1 MGRLFG
7 TDGIRGKANQDP
19 ITPEMATKI
28 GRAVVSYC
36 KKRGLSPCTVVG
48 RDTRA
53 SGRMLESGFLSG
65 ALSEGGSVFAL
76 GEIPAPAVA
85 YFTGELSGS
94 TGLVISAS
102 HNPHDYNGFKFFGG
116 AGFKLSEADE
126 GEMEA
131 LILEEDKSQGIWEI
145 GKVVRVEA
153 VTERYA
159 EFLVRSLPRGSL
171 FNRIRI
177 VIDCANGA
185 TYRAA
190 PVLFDRLGLTFEV
203 LFGEPDGKNINLDC
217 GSQHPDTLR
226 ARVLDSGAD
235 AGFAFDG
242 DGDRLVAVDE
252 KGHVLTGD
260 QLLGIFAKMLKEREG
275 LRNNLVVCTVMSNLG
290 LRYALEREGI
300 SQVITDVGD
309 RNVMQAMLDRN
320 ANLGGEGSGH
330 IIFHD
335 YHTTGD
341 GLLSAIQL
349 LRSMLLFDRPL
360 SELATWVTLF
370 PQVIKNVPVNRKPE
384 LLSVPEIVKTIEG
397 VESSLGDRGRVLVR
411 YSGTEPVC
419 RVMVEGEQEKEVE
432 ACAEEIADTVRKELN

>member
-1 MGRLFG
+1 MGKLFG

-19 ITPEMATKI
+19 ITPEMAVKI

-36 KKRGLSPCTVVG
+36 KKRALPPCTVVG

-53 SGRMLESGFLSG
+53 SGRMLEHGFFSG
-65 ALSEGGSVFAL
+65 ALSEGGSVYAL
-76 GEIPAPAVA
+76 GEIPTPAVA

-102 HNPHDYNGFKFFGG
+102 HNPHDYNGFKFFGRD
-116 AGFKLSEADE
+116 GFKFAQADE
-126 GEMEA
+126 GEIEA
-131 LILEEDKSQGIWEI
+131 LILEENKSPGRGET

-153 VTERYA
+153 VKERYS
-159 EFLVRSLPRGSL
+159 EFLARSLPEGVL
-171 FNRIRI
+171 FNRVRI

-185 TYRAA
+185 AYRAA
-190 PVLFDRLGLTFEV
+190 PELFDRLGLSFEV
-203 LFGEPDGKNINLDC
+203 LFAEPDGRNINLGC
-217 GSQHPDTLR
+217 GSQHPETLR

-252 KGHVLTGD
+252 KGRVLTGD
-260 QLLGIFAKMLKEREG
+260 QLLGIFAKMLKQRKA
-275 LRNNLVVCTVMSNLG
+275 LRNNLVVCTVMSNMG

-309 RNVMQAMLDRN
+309 RSVAKAMLDRN

-341 GLLSAIQL
+341 GLLSAVQL
-349 LRSMLLFDRPL
+349 LRSMVQFDMPL

-384 LLSVPEIVKTIEG
+384 LSSIPEIVKNIRE
-397 VESSLGDRGRVLVR
+397 VESRLGGKGRVLVR
-411 YSGTEPVC
+411 YSGTEPLC
-419 RVMVEGEQEKEVE
+419 RVMVEGEEKEEVE
-432 ACAEEIADTVRKELN
+432 SYAEEIADTVRRELK